1 MGADGGA
8 GWLPHARAAA
18 LLLVFVIL
26 GVLGTPGLDFLG
38 EQNLQKPSKR
48 EQFLNRFGPAWGA
61 VGLGIFDLDR
71 TLRQP
76 LVRMFEPVQRPFRVS
91 QSWSLYRD
99 GPSRVMRMEIQV
111 DGRTVYRSVD
121 DEYTWMQE
129 IFRNRR
135 VRPMVETT
143 VMEVDAPNRLGL
155 SRFIRQRAQQDF
167 PGTTRV
173 DILALWGPFPGTAM
187 KEHHRLTMEAP
198 EWALVVTEA
207 QNKPPQDQ
215 APQDQPPQETP

>member
-1 MGADGGA
+1 MGADSSADGA
-8 GWLPHARAAA
+8 PVGWLPHARAAA
-18 LLLVFVIL
+18 LLLAFVIL

-48 EQFLNRFGPAWGA
+48 EQFLNRFGPLWGA
-61 VGLGIFDLDR
+61 VGLSIFDADQVI
-71 TLRQP
+71 RQP
-76 LVRMFEPVQRPFRVS
+76 LVRMFEPIQRPFRIS

-111 DGRTVYRSVD
+111 DGRIVYRSVD
-121 DEYTWMQE
+121 DEYPWMQE

-167 PGTTRV
+167 PGTKRV

-187 KEHHRLTMEAP
+187 SEHHRLTMEAP
-198 EWALVVTEA
+198 EWKLVVTEL
-207 QNKPPQDQ
+207 QKPLQEN
-215 APQDQPPQETP
+215 AP